1 MKIDGIDFPRR
12 ILDALR
18 DGKLVVFAGAGV
30 SMGEPA
36 KLPSFKGLATAIA
49 QGTGKTLQDHE
60 LEDQFLGRLQHEGVE
75 VHTIAAKMLRKNC
88 RGKVPEPTDLHR
100 DLLRLYPRSAS
111 PRIVTTNFDLLFEQ
125 AAKEV
130 FDSKPDMFTGSRP
143 APGKRI
149 QRDRPC
155 SRGSRPLR

>member
-36 KLPSFKGLATAIA
+36 KLPNFKGLATAIA
-49 QGTGKTLQDHE
+49 QGTGKTLQGYHE

-75 VHTIAAKMLRKNC
+75 VHTIAAKDASEKTAGGRSRN
-88 RGKVPEPTDLHR
+88 PPTCT
-100 DLLRLYPRSAS
+100 A
-111 PRIVTTNFDLLFEQ
+111 I
-125 AAKEV
+125 
-130 FDSKPDMFTGSRP
+130 
-143 APGKRI
+143 
-149 QRDRPC
+149 C
-155 SRGSRPLR
+155 